1 MNDKL
6 VKLTRILF
14 GIIAILTILLILVF
28 IFDSKINK
36 EITQKFLSIYGVSF
50 LLFLFYIPICTFVQ
64 LKYLNRRDSKDR
76 IIKFTKGFIG
86 YFLILGLLSIILKS
100 NHFDLFYI
108 IAISFGTSFGFNFL
122 DLLFFRKTSESNW
135 S

>member
-14 GIIAILTILLILVF
+14 GIIATLTILLILVF

-36 EITQKFLSIYGVSF
+36 EIIQKFLSIYGVSF
-50 LLFLFYIPICTFVQ
+50 LLFLFYIPICTFIQ
-64 LKYLNRRDSKDR
+64 LKILSKRDSKDR
-76 IIKFTKGFIG
+76 IIKFMKCFIG

-100 NHFDLFYI
+100 NHFNLFNI
-108 IAISFGTSFGFNFL
+108 IAISFGASFGFNFL
-122 DLLFFRKTSESNW
+122 DLLLFRKTGASNW

>member
-50 LLFLFYIPICTFVQ
+50 LLFLCYIPICTFVQ

-122 DLLFFRKTSESNW
+122 DLLLFRKTSESNW